1 MLSPL
6 CCQSLPY
13 DDRHRGDDN
22 HHRHDD
28 DGHDV
33 VVPVDAAE

>member
-6 CCQSLPY
+6 CCQPLRH

-28 DGHDV
+28 DGHIV
-33 VVPVDAAE
+33 VIPVDAAE